1 MSFAFSVVYNT
12 AILRPYPSCAPI
24 KAGHIWTRWLGVT
37 YSVILDQKLL
47 SCKAGHFNGRSY
59 NYHSEFG
66 HCIYTAL
73 SLHKNSSSINGRVG
87 CSNRINSIKFHIFE
101 LLDLRELQPSVNER
115 LDGVDISLSVFTIVS
130 LRFLCTVYF
139 EILNTRSARNS
150 PQT

>member
-73 SLHKNSSSINGRVG
+73 S
-87 CSNRINSIKFHIFE
+87 
-101 LLDLRELQPSVNER
+101 
-115 LDGVDISLSVFTIVS
+115 IVS

-139 EILNTRSARNS
+139 DIYSLLMRDLEYLRDQLVTHRKHSVVLSESGWQLECSRRQRFEIYMQIRLMFRFHR
-150 PQT
+150 QY